1 MDTTP
6 ENDREEEARKLLPAY
21 LKHMVHH
28 YHDDFYVSR
37 SFDPRLIVQLMSEG
51 FLPIATKGYLLPKL
65 HVERCVL
72 RLHPHSKLHISK
84 STRKKSKRFS
94 LSINECFDRVVAGCH
109 NQHGINWLFPPI
121 VKAFLA
127 IHLQTMAGS
136 SSVHGDKNNDKSNN
150 NNNNNNNNN
159 TSSNG
164 GSSHRGQGADAILID
179 ETTHQPCGTTAVRVY
194 SVEVWNEETGE
205 LAGGELGY
213 SVGGMYTSLTGF
225 SAQDAAGSVQ
235 LLALGKLLMKCGFEY
250 WDLGMEMDY
259 KLKIG
264 AELMP
269 RMSFV
274 REVHRSRVQCRD
286 AVLCCEGERM
296 NAKELIDWEPM
307 KSKGISESCSRASS
321 TVAESTC
328 ESQEEQEE
336 VVNVDVTDN
345 IGATATVTSSQKT
358 SKKRPH
364 AAN

>member
-1 MDTTP
+1 MTTQY
-6 ENDREEEARKLLPAY
+6 NFGSSGARPPIRRKTQEINHSHHSNHSRHGGRMSGAMMAAMIVLL
-21 LKHMVHH
+21 LG
-28 YHDDFYVSR
+28 SGT
-37 SFDPRLIVQLMSEG
+37 DPRGGM
-51 FLPIATKGYLLPKL
+51 
-65 HVERCVL
+65 
-72 RLHPHSKLHISK
+72 
-84 STRKKSKRFS
+84 
-94 LSINECFDRVVAGCH
+94 VA
-109 NQHGINWLFPPI
+109 
-121 VKAFLA
+121 AF
-127 IHLQTMAGS
+127 S
-136 SSVHGDKNNDKSNN
+136 SSPAGRTRSIVSTSSFAETAIFNRNNNKNN
-150 NNNNNNNNN
+150 NNYIHRHNNNNNNN